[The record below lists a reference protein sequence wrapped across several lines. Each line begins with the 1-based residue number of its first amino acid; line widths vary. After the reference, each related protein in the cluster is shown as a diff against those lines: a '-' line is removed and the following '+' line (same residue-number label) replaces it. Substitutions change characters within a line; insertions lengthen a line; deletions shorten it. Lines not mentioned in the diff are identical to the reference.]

1 MSGLKRV
8 GGRPDFGGAC
18 QSAAEFIP
26 NQRQGIKFAEVT
38 RCLTYALMCML
49 LSGPVLA
56 WDRDL
61 DNDGRWDYDRGG
73 TDRDV
78 DNDGRWDHDKGGSDR
93 DLDNDG
99 RWDFDAGGSDRDID
113 NDGRWDYDKGG
124 SDRDLDNDNRW
135 DGSIQSS
142 QHLHVAATDFASG
155 ISRQALRR

>member
-1 MSGLKRV
+1 MRESMTDN
-8 GGRPDFGGAC
+8 P
-18 QSAAEFIP
+18 QSAAEAGLSARRLAHAALALI
-26 NQRQGIKFAEVT
+26 
-38 RCLTYALMCML
+38 CLL
-49 LSGPVLA
+49 LVGAAHA

-99 RWDFDAGGSDRDID
+99 RWDFDAGESDRDID

-124 SDRDLDNDNRW
+124 TDRDLDNDNRW
-135 DGSIQSS
+135 DGSMRSPQDLYVATIASS
-142 QHLHVAATDFASG
+142 Q
-155 ISRQALRR
+155 